1 MAVDATQRAVVIG
14 ITGGIGSGKTAAT
27 DRFANLGVDIV
38 DADLMSREVVKP
50 GSPALTAIATRFG
63 ADRILLADGSLNRRE
78 LRHIIFNDAEQKAWL
93 EALLHPLIREEIVQ
107 RLQRCRPPYCLLSSP
122 LLLETDQQKM
132 CDRILLIDAP
142 EQLQLERTQLR
153 DNTSQDAVKTIM
165 ASQLT
170 RDQRRSMAN
179 DIILNDADLPSL
191 YAAVD
196 KQHNLYQELYS

>member
-1 MAVDATQRAVVIG
+1 MAAVPGKVAVVG

-27 DRFANLGVDIV
+27 DRFASHGIDIV

-50 GSPALTAIATRFG
+50 GMPALEAIASRFG
-63 ADRILLADGSLNRRE
+63 ADRILLEDGSLNRRE
-78 LRHIIFNDAEQKAWL
+78 LRHIIFNDAEHKAWL
-93 EALLHPLIREEIVQ
+93 EALLHPLIRQEIMN
-107 RLQRCRPPYCLLSSP
+107 RLQACKPPYCLLSSP

-142 EQLQLERTQLR
+142 EQLQLDRTQRR
-153 DNTSQDAVKTIM
+153 DNTSADAVKAIM

-170 RDQRRSMAN
+170 REQRQSMAD
-179 DIILNDADLPSL
+179 DIITNDSDLQSL

-196 KQHNLYQELYS
+196 KQHMLYLEHYS